1 MVNKEFIEHLSR
13 DLGVELDC
21 ASVWVSRIV
30 SAMTDELQKGKSVS
44 IADFGTFEV
53 KKKMERISVIPSTGQ
68 RVLVPPKLVVA
79 FKASTSLRE
88 RVNA

>member
-13 DLGVELDC
+13 GLGVEPDC

-68 RVLVPPKLVVA
+68 RVLVPPKLVVT

>member
-13 DLGVELDC
+13 DLRVEPDC

>member
-13 DLGVELDC
+13 DLGIEPDC